1 MTNHPRM
8 LAEWEPQGAVM
19 MAWPHHGTDWA
30 RRLPQALSV
39 FDAIARAVL
48 QYQNLIVS
56 CEDVFSVQNLQ
67 RHFDRLCQE
76 QSLPGRALLLPAPS
90 NDTWARDFGP
100 LAVAVGRRIRLLDF
114 SFNGWGGKYPFSK
127 DNAVNSH
134 LARQNAFGRH
144 RLKAVD
150 WVLEGGSLETDGQG
164 TLLSTRHCLMNPSRN
179 GQVSQ
184 EELEQTLHQ
193 HLGLER
199 FLWLD
204 HGALEGDDTDGHIDT
219 LARFC
224 SPSRIAYVRCDD
236 PGDSHYPELQAM
248 EAQLQGF
255 RQSDGRPYELFPLP
269 WPDAIY
275 SKEGERLPA
284 TYANFL
290 ILNKAVLVPV
300 YDVPQDREA
309 LEVLGQ
315 CFPGRD
321 IVPVLCRT
329 VIEQHGSLH
338 CLTMQLPEGVWGH
351 E

>member
-1 MTNHPRM
+1 MSHHPRM

-19 MAWPHHGTDWA
+19 LAWPHHGTDWA
-30 RRLPQALSV
+30 RRLPQALPV

-48 QYQNLIVS
+48 QHQNLIIS

-76 QSLPGRALLLPAPS
+76 QSLKGRALSLPAPS
-90 NDTWARDFGP
+90 NDTWTRDFGP
-100 LAVAVGRRIRLLDF
+100 LAVAQGKRIRLLDF
-114 SFNGWGGKYPFSK
+114 NFNGWGGKYPWDK

-150 WVLEGGSLETDGQG
+150 WVLEGGSVETDGQG
-164 TLLSTRHCLMNPSRN
+164 TLLSTRHCLLDPARN
-179 GQVSQ
+179 GEKTQQEVEQVLSR
-184 EELEQTLHQ
+184 
-193 HLGLER
+193 HLGFER

-204 HGALEGDDTDGHIDT
+204 HGYLEGDDTDGHIDT

-224 SPSRIAYVRCDD
+224 SPSLITYMRCDD
-236 PGDSHYPELQAM
+236 PEDSHYRELQAM
-248 EAQLQGF
+248 ESQLQGF
-255 RQSDGRPYELFPLP
+255 RQADGRPYQLVPLP
-269 WPDAIY
+269 WPGAIVND
-275 SKEGERLPA
+275 EGERLPA

-290 ILNKAVLVPV
+290 IINGAVLVPV
-300 YDVPQDREA
+300 YGIAPDEEA
-309 LEVLGQ
+309 LRILGT
-315 CFPGRD
+315 CFPDRA
-321 IVPVLCRT
+321 IVPIQCRPA
-329 VIEQHGSLH
+329 IEQSGSLH